1 MYFSTTIHVDDS
13 ATHRQTLMERGRADL
28 IIWSSSS
35 IDQSASHAFSLL
47 KIFQCY
53 YSIISRGLFAADK
66 SQPNSHILW
75 EWHVRWQC
83 EDLSQLLHLLLL
95 LISSNKMKILFS
107 SFFGLCL
114 GNLWLWCWE
123 WWWQCASYLVGH
135 KLLLGWVAFN
145 LESVPAHPAPAHHL
159 HSDAFPYHISTIIG
173 LVLLFGTG
181 VLTPTSMA
189 FTTQFDMTGRLWW

>member
-135 KLLLGWVAFN
+135 KLLLGWV
-145 LESVPAHPAPAHHL
+145 
-159 HSDAFPYHISTIIG
+159 
-173 LVLLFGTG
+173 LVLLGWVTSYYWG
-181 VLTPTSMA
+181 GWPSTLNPSQRILLPLTIYTVTHFRTT
-189 FTTQFDMTGRLWW
+189 FTPLLEWSFYSGPG